1 MSVFLNQ
8 SLLVLFSLT
17 IRESSTYIASK
28 LYIHPPPSP
37 VTDMSRAFS
46 TAVRALKSLSWNDRG
61 TSQNVAWVK
70 NYAENAVD
78 HVPQLVDKVDS
89 GTVQYA

>member
-1 MSVFLNQ
+1 
-8 SLLVLFSLT
+8 
-17 IRESSTYIASK
+17 
-28 LYIHPPPSP
+28 
-37 VTDMSRAFS
+37 MSRAFS